1 MANPAEPHPQL
12 KGKYSLGPCI
22 RRGGMGVV
30 HTGWT
35 VGANG
40 FAQRIAIKRIH
51 PEHSRDP
58 ALREQFITEA
68 RLGSHLRHGNIVRVL
83 DFVEDEAG
91 ALFLVMEHV
100 DGVELDVLARTGR
113 LPLPIALFIAGEILR
128 GLSYVH
134 DLPVRDLPVDEGVL
148 GLVHRDVSP
157 HNVLLSWDGGV
168 QLSDFGIAKART
180 APLASASSAR
190 GKDGYMSP
198 EQAAGLPLDG
208 RSDVF
213 SVGVVLWEL
222 LHGEPLA
229 HAPDELA
236 ATADQPA
243 PARERRS
250 AAWPPGPHLP
260 RDAAAVMSQMLQ
272 HRPEDRC
279 TAAAALAAV
288 TECADFPRGGTDA
301 LAALLGER
309 FPELAPTRGQPAPTP
324 ETQERPAPLLVLT
337 YDGFLQQV
345 RRRKRRKALLATLGV
360 ATAISG
366 AAYLALWEPSAAGA
380 PSSALELPSP
390 VEPPASP
397 AVRFAAPEQEPAELA
412 GEAPRRAP
420 HQRGEPRANQ
430 STDPTTG
437 SAPDVPGIRV
447 IELRPAQP
455 EPIQTGAGRRS
466 WVHL

>member
-1 MANPAEPHPQL
+1 MADPTEPHPYLLL

-35 VGANG
+35 VGASG
-40 FAQRIAIKRIH
+40 FAQRIAIKQIH

-58 ALREQFITEA
+58 KLREQFVTEA
-68 RLGSHLRHGNIVRVL
+68 RLGSHLRHANIVRVL
-83 DFVEDEAG
+83 DFDEDEAG

-113 LPLPIALFIAGEILR
+113 LPLPMALFIAGEILR

-134 DLPVRDLPVDEGVL
+134 DLPVRDLPVGEGVL

-198 EQAAGLPLDG
+198 EQADGLPLDG

-213 SVGVVLWEL
+213 SVGVVLWEM

-236 ATADQPA
+236 MTTGQSAS
-243 PARERRS
+243 AREPRP
-250 AAWPPGPHLP
+250 AAWPQGSHLP
-260 RDAAAVMSQMLQ
+260 RDAAAVLSQMLQ
-272 HRPEDRC
+272 SRPEDRC

-288 TECADFPRGGTDA
+288 AACADFPAMGRDA
-301 LAALLGER
+301 LAALLCDR
-309 FPELAPTRGQPAPTP
+309 FPDLAPTRGQPAPTV
-324 ETQERPAPLLVLT
+324 ETQERPPPLPLFTYDCFLRQARRTKRRRALLVT
-337 YDGFLQQV
+337 MGTV
-345 RRRKRRKALLATLGV
+345 TAL
-360 ATAISG
+360 SG
-366 AAYLALWEPSAAGA
+366 AAFLALREPAAA
-380 PSSALELPSP
+380 EASSPALELPSP
-390 VEPPASP
+390 VEPSASP
-397 AVRFAAPEQEPAELA
+397 AVRFAAPERDPADPA
-412 GEAPRRAP
+412 NEAPRPAP
-420 HQRGEPRANQ
+420 PRAQ
-430 STDPTTG
+430 EAPSESPHAG
-437 SAPDVPGIRV
+437 SAPAVPGIRI
-447 IELRPAQP
+447 IELPPETP